1 MNINHKNA
9 VLLTCFVAL
18 LWSTFGL
25 IVKLIDWPSP
35 AIAGGRSMIA
45 VFIMAPFIL
54 KCQNRKIT
62 PYVISGA
69 LCYAAFNYCFSMST
83 KLATAAIAIA
93 MQYTAP
99 VYVSIL
105 AWIFLKEKISKSDIV
120 CIFGVLCGMFLFMM
134 DGTSAKSTFG
144 KLLAVLNGIFFA
156 GMSFSLQLQR
166 QGNPVMSM
174 FIGNIISGFI
184 GIPALINAGL
194 PDVRSL
200 GFVVLAG
207 VLCAATYALYAIAS
221 TGLTA
226 LETVLLPIIEPVMN
240 PIWVFL
246 IVGEA
251 PGLLSVIGMAIVLL
265 SVTARVITGLNG
277 EPQSASSRKSQA

>member
-1 MNINHKNA
+1 MTMNHKKA
-9 VLLTCFVAL
+9 VFLTCCVAL

-25 IVKLIDWPSP
+25 LVKLIDWPSP
-35 AIAGGRSMIA
+35 AIAGGRSIIA
-45 VFIMAPFIL
+45 ALILTPFIL
-54 KCQNRKIT
+54 KSQNKKIT

-105 AWIFLKEKISKSDIV
+105 AWIFLREKISKSDVI
-120 CIFGVLCGMFLFMM
+120 CIFLVLCGMFLFML
-134 DGTSAKSTFG
+134 DGTSSGSALG
-144 KLLAVLNGIFFA
+144 KFLAVLNGIFFA
-156 GMSFSLQLQR
+156 GMSFSLRLQR
-166 QGNPVMSM
+166 HGNPVMSM
-174 FIGNIISGFI
+174 YIGNIISGIVGF
-184 GIPALINAGL
+184 PTLINAGL
-194 PDVRSL
+194 PDASSL
-200 GFVVLAG
+200 GFVVLVG
-207 VLCAATYALYAIAS
+207 ILCAVTYALYAIAS

-246 IVGEA
+246 IVGET
-251 PGLLSVIGMAIVLL
+251 PGLLSIIGMGIVLV
-265 SVTARVITGLNG
+265 SVTTRVIAGLKN
-277 EPQSASSRKSQA
+277 ETQPRKSQV